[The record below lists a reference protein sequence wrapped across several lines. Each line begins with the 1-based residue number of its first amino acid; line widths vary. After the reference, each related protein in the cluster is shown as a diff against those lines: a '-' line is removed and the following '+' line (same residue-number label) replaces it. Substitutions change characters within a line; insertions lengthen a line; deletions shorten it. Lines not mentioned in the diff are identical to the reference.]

1 MPLAPAR
8 LYTGGVLAS
17 VWVPLL
23 AGTAM
28 FFTLMA
34 AGLVVTGLLAWRVTR
49 RKWRTFRN
57 HGAVLG
63 ATALWEATAVRRR
76 RGGEVTSP
84 EEVGQW
90 TPGRARKEM
99 WRSVDQAGAALR
111 TATDLGAPLA
121 ELPSLCRRLHSA
133 AVDLDKV
140 LRVEPAGPVP
150 TEVRTQVHEV
160 MRAAGDIQ
168 RAAVVS
174 ASDANGSRVRD
185 LTRDAVHEIELL
197 DAGLASAQAVLP
209 QRPG

>member
-1 MPLAPAR
+1 MPPAR
-8 LYTGGVLAS
+8 LLPYNEGVTAS

-28 FFTLMA
+28 FFTLMV
-34 AGLVVTGLLAWRVTR
+34 AGLMVTGFLVWRVAR
-49 RKWRTFRN
+49 RKWRAVRN
-57 HGAVLG
+57 HGAVIG
-63 ATALWEATAVRRR
+63 ASALWEATAVRRR
-76 RGGEVTSP
+76 RGGEATTP

-99 WRSVDQAGAALR
+99 WRSVDQADAALR
-111 TATDLGAPLA
+111 TAADLGAPLA
-121 ELPSLCRRLHSA
+121 ELPSLCRRLHAA

-174 ASDANGSRVRD
+174 ASDASGPRVHD

-197 DAGLASAQAVLP
+197 DAGLASAQAALP
-209 QRPG
+209 HRRH